1 MPTKRQTFERWGE
14 ALAEY
19 LTKKGYK
26 IIEGR
31 SNGLRH
37 VEFVTDGEEVKEKDK
52 FTF

>member
-26 IIEGR
+26 IIER
-31 SNGLRH
+31 NLR
-37 VEFVTDGEEVKEKDK
+37 TLLEKLILSLK
-52 FTF
+52 LMI